1 MTTDEI
7 NYQYSLYKTMYP
19 TGFVLEKQLLDM
31 LKEKNKDIAKETEN
45 IQTAEEELKLD
56 QLLIKRT
63 FKMFQINR
71 KGWGKQLIGFREV
84 INRVS
89 VQLNS
94 HCCVHATFIKGT
106 GYD

>member
-1 MTTDEI
+1 
-7 NYQYSLYKTMYP
+7 MYP

-31 LKEKNKDIAKETEN
+31 LKEKYKEIVKETEN
-45 IQTAEEELKLD
+45 IQTAEEEHKLD

-71 KGWGKQLIGFREV
+71 IGWGKQLIGFREV
-84 INRVS
+84 INRVVS

-94 HCCVHATFIKGT
+94 HCYVHATIIKGT